1 MEWSLPTHSQ
11 MQLVQLEPGHENDK
25 IKGRERGYY
34 LNIFIT
40 KAMGADELVCE
51 RYLLPLLTFLC
62 AQLIKE
68 TSSRRERGRERL
80 AISLARNGSMVPG

>member
-1 MEWSLPTHSQ
+1 
-11 MQLVQLEPGHENDK
+11 
-25 IKGRERGYY
+25 
-34 LNIFIT
+34 
-40 KAMGADELVCE
+40 MGAAELVCE

-68 TSSRRERGRERL
+68 TSSRREREGL

>member
-1 MEWSLPTHSQ
+1 
-11 MQLVQLEPGHENDK
+11 
-25 IKGRERGYY
+25 
-34 LNIFIT
+34 
-40 KAMGADELVCE
+40 MGADELVCE

-68 TSSRRERGRERL
+68 TSSRRGRERDRERL